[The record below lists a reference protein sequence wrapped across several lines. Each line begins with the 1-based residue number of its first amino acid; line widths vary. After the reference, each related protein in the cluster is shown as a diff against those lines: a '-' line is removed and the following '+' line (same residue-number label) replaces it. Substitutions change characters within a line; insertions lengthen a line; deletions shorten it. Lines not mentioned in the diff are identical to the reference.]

1 MIKVSTHHE
10 DITMINIRTN
20 NRAPK
25 YMNQKWAGLRG
36 EICNSI
42 IVGASN
48 TPPSIMG
55 RTMRQKINK
64 NSS

>member
-1 MIKVSTHHE
+1 MIKVSTHHK
-10 DITMINIRTN
+10 DITMTNICTN
-20 NRAPK
+20 RRAPK
-25 YMNQKWAGLRG
+25 YMKQKWARLKG
-36 EICNSI
+36 EIYNSI
-42 IVGASN
+42 IVGAFN